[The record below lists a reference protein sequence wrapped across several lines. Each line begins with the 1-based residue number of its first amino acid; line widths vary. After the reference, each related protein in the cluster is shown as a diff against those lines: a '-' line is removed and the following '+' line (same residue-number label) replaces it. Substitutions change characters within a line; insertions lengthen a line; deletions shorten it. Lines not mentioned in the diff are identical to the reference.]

1 MSPFDFKTVQH
12 LDITSADSPSMDV
25 KDGQIIL
32 MAERDGARIMIT
44 APLNGIMPRVAK
56 TTVRKPARSL
66 PSLISTSKPRPSM
79 QGASNSLAKLNEDQ
93 VKEIRAVATNRELR
107 RQYKTKIAM
116 YRDLASKY
124 HVHVLTIK
132 NIIDRVSWKHI

>member
-1 MSPFDFKTVQH
+1 
-12 LDITSADSPSMDV
+12 
-25 KDGQIIL
+25 
-32 MAERDGARIMIT
+32 
-44 APLNGIMPRVAK
+44 
-56 TTVRKPARSL
+56 
-66 PSLISTSKPRPSM
+66 M

-93 VKEIRAVATNRELR
+93 VKEIRAVAADRELR